1 MAIKKASNSGL
12 LGTRYI
18 DASAGTS
25 KIVDVPDS
33 PEVSSVTR
41 IDLGAQIAFTSATT
55 GGAVT
60 DYTVISTPGNITATG
75 SSSPLTITGL
85 TNGTSYTF
93 KARANNSTGNSTY
106 SADSGAI
113 TAAAATWVL
122 AVTANTTQSYSL
134 PSGVSQL
141 GIYAFGAGQNGSGQ
155 SGGAGGNAYSGIV
168 NLPTPG
174 HTATITVGAS
184 GGATSSF
191 GSYLDSTGGGN
202 ATSKTAGNGGGAGGG
217 GTGGNLTL
225 SGPGQTYNYG
235 GGGGNG
241 GNGNG
246 TSPNDLW
253 DGYSAHAGGSGGNAG
268 GSPYGG
274 GGGGGSGQHM
284 SFNYRN
290 ASWNYGGH
298 GGGTGGAGNGLSG
311 GGGGGGNGGTG
322 GAGAAGRVIVFEKKV
337 S

>member
-1 MAIKKASNSGL
+1 MAIRKASNSGL
-12 LGTRYI
+12 TGGRYI

-33 PEVSSVTR
+33 PTIGSITR
-41 IDLGAQIAFTSATT
+41 IDLGAQVAFTPSTKGGNVVSYTAT
-55 GGAVT
+55 
-60 DYTVISTPGNITATG
+60 STPGGFTGTG
-75 SSSPLTITGL
+75 SSPITVTGL
-85 TNGTSYTF
+85 SSGTSYTF
-93 KARANNSTGNSTY
+93 KVRATNATGSSAY
-106 SADSGAI
+106 SSDSASI
-113 TAAAATWVL
+113 TAAAASWVL
-122 AVTANTTQSYSL
+122 ALTATTTQSYSL

-155 SGGAGGNAYSGIV
+155 SGGAGGSAYSGIV
-168 NLPTPG
+168 NNPTPG
-174 HTATITVGAS
+174 HTATVTVGAS

-191 GSYLDSTGGGN
+191 GSYLDSTGAGN

-246 TSPNDLW
+246 TNPNDIW
-253 DGYSAHAGGSGGNAG
+253 NGYSVHAGGNGGNAG

-274 GGGGGSGQHM
+274 GGGGGSGQHQ

-311 GGGGGGNGGTG
+311 GGGGGGNGGAG
-322 GAGAAGRVIVFEKKV
+322 GAGAAGQVIVFEKKV

>member
-1 MAIKKASNSGL
+1 MAIRKASNSGL
-12 LGTRYI
+12 TGTRYI

-25 KIVDVPDS
+25 KIVDVPDTPAIGS
-33 PEVSSVTR
+33 ITR
-41 IDLGAQIAFTSATT
+41 IDLGAQVAFTPTT
-55 GGAVT
+55 KGGNVVS
-60 DYTVISTPGNITATG
+60 YTVISTPGSFTASG
-75 SSSPLTITGL
+75 ASSPLTITGL

-93 KARANNSTGNSTY
+93 KVRATNATGTSAY
-106 SADSGAI
+106 SSESASI
-113 TAAAATWVL
+113 TAAAASWVL
-122 AVTANTTQSYSL
+122 GVTANSTQAYSL

-168 NLPTPG
+168 NLPPAG

-184 GGATSSF
+184 AGATSSF
-191 GSYLDSTGGGN
+191 GSYLDSNGGGN
-202 ATSKTAGNGGGAGGG
+202 ASPKTAGNGGGNGGG

-225 SGPGQTYNYG
+225 TGPGNTYAYG

-246 TSPNDLW
+246 TPPNDLW
-253 DGYSAHAGGSGGNAG
+253 DGYSVHAGGNGGNAG

-290 ASWNYGGH
+290 ASWNYGSN

-311 GGGGGGNGGTG
+311 GGGGGGNGGAG
-322 GAGAAGRVIVFEKKV
+322 GAGGAGRVIVFEKKV